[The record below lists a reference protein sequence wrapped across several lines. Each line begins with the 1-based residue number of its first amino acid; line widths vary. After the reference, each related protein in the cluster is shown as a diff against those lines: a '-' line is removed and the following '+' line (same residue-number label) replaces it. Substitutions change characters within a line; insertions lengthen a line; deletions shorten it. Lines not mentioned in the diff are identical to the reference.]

1 MGRLPTEK
9 ALSPARLE
17 LCRYGGWKLQVFH
30 AIVLSMRGM
39 VSPLQ
44 PMNSTAV
51 SDKIRVFVVDDHQV
65 VRMGLTTM
73 LESAPDISVVGVAAS
88 SQEAIDRIPTV
99 AVDVLLTDLRMDGLN
114 GEEMIAVL
122 HKTHPNLRCAVLTN
136 YHSDEDVF
144 SAMKAGAMAYIL
156 KTAPME
162 HVIDAIR
169 TVHAGE
175 RSIPPHI
182 AQQLAQRALRN
193 ELSSR
198 EHEILQ
204 LVARGL
210 KNKEI
215 ARKLGISEYTARN
228 HVISL
233 LEKLGTRDRTEA
245 TAVAIKR
252 GLVRIEQD

>member
-1 MGRLPTEK
+1 M
-9 ALSPARLE
+9 S
-17 LCRYGGWKLQVFH
+17 
-30 AIVLSMRGM
+30 S
-39 VSPLQ
+39 S
-44 PMNSTAV
+44 ST
-51 SDKIRVFVVDDHQV
+51 IRVFVVDDHQV
-65 VRMGLTTM
+65 VRLGLKTM
-73 LESAPDISVVGVAAS
+73 LESAPDFNVVGVAS
-88 SQEAIDRIPTV
+88 SAQEAIERLPHV
-99 AVDVLLTDLRMDGLN
+99 AVDVLLTDLRMDGMS
-114 GEEMIAVL
+114 GEEMIAIL
-122 HKTHPNLRCAVLTN
+122 RKSRPELRCAVLTN

-169 TVHAGE
+169 TVHAGQI
-175 RSIPPHI
+175 SIPPHI

-204 LVARGL
+204 LVAQGL

-215 ARKLGISEYTARN
+215 ADKLCISEYTARN

>member
-1 MGRLPTEK
+1 MATLNT
-9 ALSPARLE
+9 
-17 LCRYGGWKLQVFH
+17 
-30 AIVLSMRGM
+30 
-39 VSPLQ
+39 
-44 PMNSTAV
+44 
-51 SDKIRVFVVDDHQV
+51 IRVFVVDDHQV
-65 VRMGLTTM
+65 VRMGLKTM
-73 LESAPDISVVGVAAS
+73 LESAPDISVVGVAGSA
-88 SQEAIDRIPTV
+88 QEAIERIPTI
-99 AVDVLLTDLRMDGLN
+99 AVDVLLTDLRMAGMN
-114 GEEMIAVL
+114 GEELIAIL
-122 HKTHPNLRCAVLTN
+122 RKTRPDLRCAVLTN

-144 SAMKAGAMAYIL
+144 SAMKAGALAYIL

-162 HVIDAIR
+162 HVIEAIR
-169 TVHAGE
+169 TVNSGQ

-198 EHEILQ
+198 ESEILQ
-204 LVARGL
+204 LVAQGL

-215 ARKLGISEYTARN
+215 ADKLCISEYTARN

>member
-1 MGRLPTEK
+1 MDPPQGDF
-9 ALSPARLE
+9 S
-17 LCRYGGWKLQVFH
+17 V
-30 AIVLSMRGM
+30 M
-39 VSPLQ
+39 
-44 PMNSTAV
+44 TAQ
-51 SDKIRVFVVDDHQV
+51 DTIRVFVVDDHQV
-65 VRMGLTTM
+65 VRMGLKTM
-73 LESAPDISVVGVAAS
+73 LESASDISVVGVAAS
-88 SQEAIDRIPTV
+88 SREAIERIPTV
-99 AVDVLLTDLRMDGLN
+99 AVDVVLTDLRMAGMN
-114 GEEMIAVL
+114 GEEMMAVL
-122 HKTHPNLRCAVLTN
+122 HKTLPNLRCAVLTN

-144 SAMKAGAMAYIL
+144 SAMNAGAMAYIL

-169 TVHAGE
+169 TVHAGG

-215 ARKLGISEYTARN
+215 ANKLGISEYTARN

-252 GLVRIEQD
+252 GLVRIEQDYPT